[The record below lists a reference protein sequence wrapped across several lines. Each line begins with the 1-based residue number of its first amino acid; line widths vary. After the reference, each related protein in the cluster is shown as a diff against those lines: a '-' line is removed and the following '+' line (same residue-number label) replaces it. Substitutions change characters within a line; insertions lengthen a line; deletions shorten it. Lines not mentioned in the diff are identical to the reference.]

1 MIKILSYIIISIFT
15 ITASLAQIKSEE
27 IVVNNMAI
35 QLPGT
40 LTFPSEKSPLIIWV
54 HGSGSVDRYG
64 NETKYIKQFREEIN
78 KNGIA
83 FFSYDKRIANTKNAT
98 FISQEGVLINDFIL
112 DIKEVVRYFKKDNR
126 FSEIILAGH
135 SQGSLIAMFALDKV
149 DKYISIAGAG
159 ETIDK
164 TLIRQLNAQNPELSK
179 SAILH
184 FKQLR
189 ETGSIENINPNLIT
203 LFAKPNQPFWASWI
217 NINPVEEIKKVKIP
231 TLIINGD
238 KDLQVL
244 VKDAQNLKEAKSDA
258 KLVIVKNMN
267 HLLKNIENDD
277 DNIKSYQSAD
287 FPISEE
293 LIKVISNFVLTSKK

>member
-1 MIKILSYIIISIFT
+1 MIKVISYIVITIFSVAT
-15 ITASLAQIKSEE
+15 SLSQIKSEE
-27 IVVNNMAI
+27 IVINNMAI

-40 LTFPSEKSPLIIWV
+40 LSYSSEKTPLIIWV
-54 HGSGSVDRYG
+54 HGSGGVDRNG
-64 NETKYIKQFREEIN
+64 NQPKYIKQFRDEIN
-78 KNGIA
+78 KNEIA
-83 FFSYDKRIANTKNAT
+83 FFSYDKRTANKNNNR
-98 FISQEGVLINDFIL
+98 FIKEDGIYINDFIS
-112 DIKEVVRYFKKDNR
+112 DVKEVVNHFKDDER
-126 FSEIILAGH
+126 FPEIILAGH

-189 ETGSIENINPNLIT
+189 ETGKIENINPNLIS

-277 DNIKSYQSAD
+277 DNIKSYQFAD